1 MSYFSVLVGAA
12 ATVALG
18 TALSAPISMMHAIT
32 GALVGVALFSR
43 GWNAVSWDIV
53 ARVALSW
60 LLSPALGGL
69 LSVLCRY
76 ALKRAGRSH
85 ASYKVAIP
93 LISGVAT
100 CATVAV
106 VALSAPR
113 WLLRRWFPE
122 VHWALL
128 ALLFLFAVVSSAT
141 AGFVHR
147 NTGTSVVNYAIYNIA
162 EEDDE
167 SVDSS
172 RDGVLE
178 RGEDDSLDRNDAIS
192 GRSLTPDGPAE
203 VAVLDADMYGNA
215 EDADFEIGDSRE
227 DDDWV
232 GGAFVLD
239 ERAPVFQ
246 LLLVGTTAGIA
257 FAHGS
262 TDVPLVMSPFA
273 GMLRALGG
281 QSSADTRDGE
291 SVSSD
296 ATAVFSP
303 TLRQGAETVLEPASV
318 HPVVLVAAAIT
329 IVAGLVFCG
338 GRVIATMGAVNKRS
352 KLSFARSFSVQLSA
366 VLAVLAAKCLRLPV
380 SISYS
385 VVASHAVSS
394 VAYVTSHERA
404 LERVQEGLDV
414 RLLTQMA
421 VLAALAPCV
430 SAALAVTLRLVVG
443 WVVR

>member
-1 MSYFSVLVGAA
+1 
-12 ATVALG
+12 
-18 TALSAPISMMHAIT
+18 MMHAVT
-32 GALVGVALFSR
+32 GALVGVAFFSR
-43 GWNAVSWDIV
+43 GWSAVSWDTV
-53 ARVALSW
+53 MRVALSW
-60 LLSPALGGL
+60 ALSPALGGVFA
-69 LSVLCRY
+69 VLCRY
-76 ALKRAGRSH
+76 ALKLASSSH
-85 ASYKVAIP
+85 ARYKVAIP
-93 LISGVAT
+93 LISGLAT

-113 WLLRRWFPE
+113 WLLRRWFPKA
-122 VHWALL
+122 HWALL
-128 ALLFLFAVVSSAT
+128 ALLFLFATVSSAT

-147 NTGTSVVNYAIYNIA
+147 NTGTSVVNYAVYNIA

-167 SVDSS
+167 SLDGSPESVAERGGSVSGDDEDALSS
-172 RDGVLE
+172 RRATV
-178 RGEDDSLDRNDAIS
+178 I
-192 GRSLTPDGPAE
+192 PQGPAE
-203 VAVLDADMYGNA
+203 VAVLDADMYGDA
-215 EDADFEIGDSRE
+215 EDADFEIGDGHDR
-227 DDDWV
+227 DDWV

-281 QSSADTRDGE
+281 RFSAASKSGGGSSGGG
-291 SVSSD
+291 
-296 ATAVFSP
+296 ATAGLSP
-303 TLRQGAETVLEPASV
+303 TLRQGAGVVVDPASV
-318 HPVVLVAAAIT
+318 HPAVLVAAGIA
-329 IVAGLVFCG
+329 IVAGLVFFG

-366 VLAVLAAKCLRLPV
+366 LLSVLAAKCLRLPV

-385 VVASHAVSS
+385 IVASHAVSS

-421 VLAALAPCV
+421 VLAAVAPCV
-430 SAALAVTLRLVVG
+430 SAAVAVMLRLVVG
-443 WVVR
+443 LILT

>member
-1 MSYFSVLVGAA
+1 
-12 ATVALG
+12 
-18 TALSAPISMMHAIT
+18 MMHAIT
-32 GALVGVALFSR
+32 GALVGVAFFSR
-43 GWNAVSWDIV
+43 GRNAVSWDIV
-53 ARVALSW
+53 VRVALSW
-60 LLSPALGGL
+60 LLSPALGGFF
-69 LSVLCRY
+69 SVLCRY
-76 ALKRAGRSH
+76 VLRRAGTSH
-85 ASYKVAIP
+85 ARYKVAIP

-113 WLLRRWFPE
+113 WLLRRWFPK

-147 NTGTSVVNYAIYNIA
+147 NSGTSVVNYAIYNIA

-167 SVDSS
+167 SLDGS
-172 RDGVLE
+172 RDSVLE
-178 RGEDDSLDRNDAIS
+178 RGENETIGQNGATSRH
-192 GRSLTPDGPAE
+192 SLTPDGPAE
-203 VAVLDADMYGNA
+203 VAVLNADMYGNA

-227 DDDWV
+227 DDDWF

-257 FAHGS
+257 FVHGC
-262 TDVPLVMSPFA
+262 TDVPLVMSPLA
-273 GMLRALGG
+273 GMLRALGR
-281 QSSADTRDGE
+281 QASRDLKSGE
-291 SVSSD
+291 RGIRD
-296 ATAVFSP
+296 AAAVFP
-303 TLRQGAETVLEPASV
+303 PVLRQGEEAVFDPASV
-318 HPVVLVAAAIT
+318 HPVALVAAAIT

-366 VLAVLAAKCLRLPV
+366 LLAVLLTKCLRLPV

-404 LERVQEGLDV
+404 LERVQEGLDI

-430 SAALAVTLRLVVG
+430 SAMLAVTLRLLVG